1 MQLKFAPVMPQAD
14 DPLVLHTSS
23 VWQDRARFTF
33 HYADGETAQSE
44 FRSAHASRFLTIG
57 AIFEFP
63 VPLHRA
69 ALTGIDVEARG
80 VANLRGIVLGPQL
93 MPRSEAFASKILL
106 AALYAAFAGLALAL
120 IVYNLALWAA
130 MRHRFQLYYCAMVA
144 SMVGYMFT
152 SSGAATILIPALANN
167 DRLRINYVLLAL
179 VAAMALRFIRDFFE
193 ERVCGPRMRHA
204 LDALAGLGLASS
216 LSFALLAPWHIGL
229 LDRFYFIAMTAMLF
243 MVVPMLICAWTKRSR
258 FFWLFVLSWSAPLVT
273 SLLRSAYGFNLIGY
287 SFWLDNGN
295 LIALSAEA
303 LLSALMIA
311 VRLRELS
318 RQRDHA
324 LAGEQMARLLA
335 STDPLTGLLNR
346 RAFLELA
353 IGRKSRQRLML
364 IDIDHFKSVNDRL
377 GHANGD
383 DVLRAVAETIQSCR
397 PQRSLAVRLGG
408 EEFAL
413 LIPRAYFAE
422 CSADMLLDAVR
433 QLALPQGIKVTV
445 SLGFADG
452 SVDTEENWKRLYR
465 LADAALYR
473 AKSDGRNRAC
483 RATDFRVAA

>member
-63 VPLHRA
+63 VPL
-69 ALTGIDVEARG
+69 
-80 VANLRGIVLGPQL
+80 
-93 MPRSEAFASKILL
+93 
-106 AALYAAFAGLALAL
+106 
-120 IVYNLALWAA
+120 
-130 MRHRFQLYYCAMVA
+130 
-144 SMVGYMFT
+144 
-152 SSGAATILIPALANN
+152 
-167 DRLRINYVLLAL
+167 
-179 VAAMALRFIRDFFE
+179 
-193 ERVCGPRMRHA
+193 
-204 LDALAGLGLASS
+204 
-216 LSFALLAPWHIGL
+216 
-229 LDRFYFIAMTAMLF
+229 
-243 MVVPMLICAWTKRSR
+243 
-258 FFWLFVLSWSAPLVT
+258 
-273 SLLRSAYGFNLIGY
+273 
-287 SFWLDNGN
+287 
-295 LIALSAEA
+295 
-303 LLSALMIA
+303 LMIA

-324 LAGEQMARLLA
+324 LAGEQMARRLA